1 MYCYYF
7 NLESIYPAS
16 ITFLHSCFKMCPGNN
31 TGLANFYSLFSPIPL
46 TPKDFELEMLGG
58 HPQRLFLELLPTS
71 MTCTFLVLRD
81 TTCLLR
87 NLL

>member
-16 ITFLHSCFKMCPGNN
+16 ITFLHSCYKMCPGNN

-58 HPQRLFLELLPTS
+58 ASSVPVSGAVAHKYDMHLFGS
-71 MTCTFLVLRD
+71 A
-81 TTCLLR
+81 
-87 NLL
+87 